1 MADEKS
7 RIVTDATGP
16 DAGPAPVQPEA
27 GGGTPAP
34 QQEQPA
40 PEAVSPDNATA
51 PEQAT
56 PAQPEKGD
64 DAPKEQKAA
73 SVSVFNFSE
82 IMAEKKAAEKAAAKQ
97 GAKTP
102 DKGATPTPT
111 KEDGPKPEKP
121 KELEKIVTN
130 VVAKVNK
137 KAEEKRPE
145 KKKPEPPKKTAK
157 ELREERMRKMRES
170 ATQVDKKVTIEVRTA
185 KASGDGR
192 TARKTLSDAEVM
204 RRLNEGYKPGTSEQI
219 ATSELQLGYSLIK
232 QTFEEKWDKPP
243 WTDTLKPMT
252 IRVWFGGGGRI
263 VKYHLERSSGDRK
276 ADQSILSAA
285 SRVGAIPALPAA
297 FVDKFKRSGVPVQFT
312 VKPM

>member
-1 MADEKS
+1 MEIWRVGYDTAQRPKVLSKRNLAIALVLHVSTFVLFWLYAACHDLFDKEEEIIPIDLTVVVNQNLDGKENEPPPLKK
-7 RIVTDATGP
+7 VEP
-16 DAGPAPVQPEA
+16 EPPKPKPQP
-27 GGGTPAP
+27 
-34 QQEQPA
+34 
-40 PEAVSPDNATA
+40 
-51 PEQAT
+51 
-56 PAQPEKGD
+56 K
-64 DAPKEQKAA
+64 PKPK
-73 SVSVFNFSE
+73 V
-82 IMAEKKAAEKAAAKQ
+82 
-97 GAKTP
+97 
-102 DKGATPTPT
+102 
-111 KEDGPKPEKP
+111 KEPEKP

-170 ATQVDKKVTIEVRTA
+170 AKQVNEKVTIEVRTA

-263 VKYHLERSSGDRK
+263 VKYNLERSSGDHK

-285 SRVGAIPALPAA
+285 SRVGSIPALPAA

>member
-1 MADEKS
+1 MEIWRVGYDTAQRPKVLSKRNLAIALVLHVSTFVLFWLYAACHDLFDKEEEIIPIDLTVVVNQNLDGKENEPPPLKK
-7 RIVTDATGP
+7 VE
-16 DAGPAPVQPEA
+16 PE
-27 GGGTPAP
+27 PPKPKP
-34 QQEQPA
+34 Q
-40 PEAVSPDNATA
+40 S
-51 PEQAT
+51 
-56 PAQPEKGD
+56 K
-64 DAPKEQKAA
+64 PKPK
-73 SVSVFNFSE
+73 V
-82 IMAEKKAAEKAAAKQ
+82 
-97 GAKTP
+97 
-102 DKGATPTPT
+102 
-111 KEDGPKPEKP
+111 KEPEKP

-170 ATQVDKKVTIEVRTA
+170 AKQVNEKVTIEVRSA

-263 VKYHLERSSGDRK
+263 VKYNLERSSGDRK

-285 SRVGAIPALPAA
+285 SRVGSIPALPAA

>member
-1 MADEKS
+1 MEIWRVGYDTAQRPKVLSKRNLAIALVLHVSTFVLFWLYAACHDLFDKEEEIIPIDLTVVVNQNLDGKENEPPPLKK
-7 RIVTDATGP
+7 VEP
-16 DAGPAPVQPEA
+16 EPPKPKPQP
-27 GGGTPAP
+27 
-34 QQEQPA
+34 
-40 PEAVSPDNATA
+40 
-51 PEQAT
+51 
-56 PAQPEKGD
+56 K
-64 DAPKEQKAA
+64 PKPK
-73 SVSVFNFSE
+73 V
-82 IMAEKKAAEKAAAKQ
+82 
-97 GAKTP
+97 
-102 DKGATPTPT
+102 
-111 KEDGPKPEKP
+111 KEPEKP

-170 ATQVDKKVTIEVRTA
+170 AKQVNEKVTIEVRSA

>member
-1 MADEKS
+1 MEIWRVGYDTAQRPKVLSKRNLAIALVLHVSTFVLFWLYAACHDLFDKEEEIIPIDLTVVVNQNLDGKENEPPPLKK
-7 RIVTDATGP
+7 VEP
-16 DAGPAPVQPEA
+16 EPPKPKPQP
-27 GGGTPAP
+27 
-34 QQEQPA
+34 
-40 PEAVSPDNATA
+40 
-51 PEQAT
+51 
-56 PAQPEKGD
+56 K
-64 DAPKEQKAA
+64 PKPK
-73 SVSVFNFSE
+73 V
-82 IMAEKKAAEKAAAKQ
+82 
-97 GAKTP
+97 
-102 DKGATPTPT
+102 
-111 KEDGPKPEKP
+111 KEPEKP

-130 VVAKVNK
+130 VVAKVDK

-170 ATQVDKKVTIEVRTA
+170 AKQVNEKVTIEVRSA

-204 RRLNEGYKPGTSEQI
+204 RRLNEDYKPGTSEQI

>member
-1 MADEKS
+1 MEIWRVGYDTAQRPKVLSKRNLAIALVLHVSTFVLFWLYAACHDLFDKEEEIIPIDLTVVVNQNLDGKENEPPPLKK
-7 RIVTDATGP
+7 VEP
-16 DAGPAPVQPEA
+16 EPPKPKPQP
-27 GGGTPAP
+27 
-34 QQEQPA
+34 
-40 PEAVSPDNATA
+40 
-51 PEQAT
+51 
-56 PAQPEKGD
+56 K
-64 DAPKEQKAA
+64 PKPK
-73 SVSVFNFSE
+73 V
-82 IMAEKKAAEKAAAKQ
+82 K
-97 GAKTP
+97 
-102 DKGATPTPT
+102 
-111 KEDGPKPEKP
+111 KPEKP

-130 VVAKVNK
+130 VVAKVDK

-170 ATQVDKKVTIEVRTA
+170 AKQVDKKVTIEVRTA

-263 VKYHLERSSGDRK
+263 VKYNLERSSGDRK

>member
-1 MADEKS
+1 MEIWRVGYDTAQRPKVLSKRNLAIALVLHVSTFVLFWLYAACHDLFDKEEEIIPIDLTVVVNQNLDGKENEPPPLKK
-7 RIVTDATGP
+7 VEP
-16 DAGPAPVQPEA
+16 EPPKPKPQP
-27 GGGTPAP
+27 
-34 QQEQPA
+34 
-40 PEAVSPDNATA
+40 
-51 PEQAT
+51 
-56 PAQPEKGD
+56 K
-64 DAPKEQKAA
+64 PKPK
-73 SVSVFNFSE
+73 V
-82 IMAEKKAAEKAAAKQ
+82 
-97 GAKTP
+97 
-102 DKGATPTPT
+102 
-111 KEDGPKPEKP
+111 KEPEKP

-170 ATQVDKKVTIEVRTA
+170 AKQVNEKVTIEVRSA

-192 TARKTLSDAEVM
+192 TARKTLSNAEVM

>member
-1 MADEKS
+1 MEIWRVGYDTAQRPRVLSKRNLAIALVLHVSTFVLFWLYAACHDLFDKEEEIIPIDLTVVVNQNLDGKENEPPPLKK
-7 RIVTDATGP
+7 VEP
-16 DAGPAPVQPEA
+16 EPPKPKPQP
-27 GGGTPAP
+27 
-34 QQEQPA
+34 
-40 PEAVSPDNATA
+40 
-51 PEQAT
+51 
-56 PAQPEKGD
+56 K
-64 DAPKEQKAA
+64 PKPK
-73 SVSVFNFSE
+73 V
-82 IMAEKKAAEKAAAKQ
+82 K
-97 GAKTP
+97 
-102 DKGATPTPT
+102 
-111 KEDGPKPEKP
+111 KPEKP

-130 VVAKVNK
+130 VVAKVDK
-137 KAEEKRPE
+137 KAEEKRPD

-170 ATQVDKKVTIEVRTA
+170 AKQVNEKVTIEVRSA

-263 VKYHLERSSGDRK
+263 VKYNLERSSGDRK

>member
-1 MADEKS
+1 MEIWRVGYDTAQRPKVLSKRNLAIALVLHVSTFVLFWLYAACHDLFDKEEEIIPIDLTVVVNQNLDGKENEPPPLKK
-7 RIVTDATGP
+7 VEP
-16 DAGPAPVQPEA
+16 EPPKPKPQP
-27 GGGTPAP
+27 
-34 QQEQPA
+34 
-40 PEAVSPDNATA
+40 
-51 PEQAT
+51 
-56 PAQPEKGD
+56 K
-64 DAPKEQKAA
+64 PKPK
-73 SVSVFNFSE
+73 V
-82 IMAEKKAAEKAAAKQ
+82 
-97 GAKTP
+97 
-102 DKGATPTPT
+102 
-111 KEDGPKPEKP
+111 KEPEKP
-121 KELEKIVTN
+121 KELDKIVTN

-170 ATQVDKKVTIEVRTA
+170 AKQVNEKVTIEVRSA

>member
-1 MADEKS
+1 MEIWRVGYDTAQRPKVLSKRNLAIALLLHVSTFVLFWLYAACHDLFDKEEEIIPIDLTVVVNQNLDGKENEPPPLKK
-7 RIVTDATGP
+7 VEP
-16 DAGPAPVQPEA
+16 EPPKPKPQP
-27 GGGTPAP
+27 
-34 QQEQPA
+34 
-40 PEAVSPDNATA
+40 
-51 PEQAT
+51 
-56 PAQPEKGD
+56 K
-64 DAPKEQKAA
+64 PKPK
-73 SVSVFNFSE
+73 V
-82 IMAEKKAAEKAAAKQ
+82 
-97 GAKTP
+97 
-102 DKGATPTPT
+102 
-111 KEDGPKPEKP
+111 KEPEKP

-170 ATQVDKKVTIEVRTA
+170 AKQVNEKVTIEVRSA

>member
-1 MADEKS
+1 MEIWRVGYDTAQRPKVLSKRNLAIALVLHVSTFVLFWLYAACHDLFDKEEEIIPIDLTVVVNQNLDGKENEPPPLKK
-7 RIVTDATGP
+7 VEP
-16 DAGPAPVQPEA
+16 EPPKPKPQP
-27 GGGTPAP
+27 
-34 QQEQPA
+34 
-40 PEAVSPDNATA
+40 
-51 PEQAT
+51 
-56 PAQPEKGD
+56 K
-64 DAPKEQKAA
+64 PKPK
-73 SVSVFNFSE
+73 V
-82 IMAEKKAAEKAAAKQ
+82 
-97 GAKTP
+97 
-102 DKGATPTPT
+102 
-111 KEDGPKPEKP
+111 KEPEKP

-170 ATQVDKKVTIEVRTA
+170 AKQVDKKVTIEVRTA

-285 SRVGAIPALPAA
+285 SRVGSIPALPAA

>member
-1 MADEKS
+1 MEIWRVGYDTAQRPKVLSKRNLAIALVLHVSTFVLFWLYAACHDLFDKEEEIIPIDLTVVVNQNLDGKENEPPPLKK
-7 RIVTDATGP
+7 VEP
-16 DAGPAPVQPEA
+16 EPPKPKPQP
-27 GGGTPAP
+27 
-34 QQEQPA
+34 
-40 PEAVSPDNATA
+40 
-51 PEQAT
+51 
-56 PAQPEKGD
+56 K
-64 DAPKEQKAA
+64 PKPK
-73 SVSVFNFSE
+73 V
-82 IMAEKKAAEKAAAKQ
+82 K
-97 GAKTP
+97 
-102 DKGATPTPT
+102 
-111 KEDGPKPEKP
+111 KPEKP

-130 VVAKVNK
+130 VVAKVDK

-170 ATQVDKKVTIEVRTA
+170 AKQVNEKVTIEVRSA

-285 SRVGAIPALPAA
+285 SRVGSIPALPAA

>member
-1 MADEKS
+1 MEIWRVGYDTAQRPKVLSKRNLAIALVLHVSTFVLFWLYAACHDLFDKEEEIIPIDLTVVVNQNLDGKENEPPPLKK
-7 RIVTDATGP
+7 VEP
-16 DAGPAPVQPEA
+16 EPPKPKPQP
-27 GGGTPAP
+27 
-34 QQEQPA
+34 
-40 PEAVSPDNATA
+40 
-51 PEQAT
+51 
-56 PAQPEKGD
+56 K
-64 DAPKEQKAA
+64 PKPK
-73 SVSVFNFSE
+73 V
-82 IMAEKKAAEKAAAKQ
+82 K
-97 GAKTP
+97 
-102 DKGATPTPT
+102 
-111 KEDGPKPEKP
+111 KPEKP

-130 VVAKVNK
+130 VVAKVDK
-137 KAEEKRPE
+137 KAEEKRPD

-170 ATQVDKKVTIEVRTA
+170 AKQVDKKVTIEVRTA

>member
-1 MADEKS
+1 MEIWRVGYDTAQRPKVLSKRNLAIALVLHVSTFVLFWLYAACHDLFDKEEEIIPIDLTVVVNQNLDGKENEPPPLKK
-7 RIVTDATGP
+7 VEP
-16 DAGPAPVQPEA
+16 EPPKPKPQP
-27 GGGTPAP
+27 
-34 QQEQPA
+34 
-40 PEAVSPDNATA
+40 
-51 PEQAT
+51 
-56 PAQPEKGD
+56 K
-64 DAPKEQKAA
+64 PKPK
-73 SVSVFNFSE
+73 V
-82 IMAEKKAAEKAAAKQ
+82 K
-97 GAKTP
+97 
-102 DKGATPTPT
+102 
-111 KEDGPKPEKP
+111 KPEKP

-130 VVAKVNK
+130 VVAKVDK

-170 ATQVDKKVTIEVRTA
+170 AKQVDKKVTIEVRSA

-263 VKYHLERSSGDRK
+263 VKYNLERSSGDRK

-285 SRVGAIPALPAA
+285 SRVGSIPALPAA

>member
-1 MADEKS
+1 MEIWRVGYDTAQRPKVLSKRNLAIALVLHVSTFVLFWLYAACHDLFDKEEEIIPIDLTVVVNQNLDGKENEPPPLKK
-7 RIVTDATGP
+7 VEP
-16 DAGPAPVQPEA
+16 EPPKPKPQP
-27 GGGTPAP
+27 
-34 QQEQPA
+34 
-40 PEAVSPDNATA
+40 
-51 PEQAT
+51 
-56 PAQPEKGD
+56 K
-64 DAPKEQKAA
+64 PKPK
-73 SVSVFNFSE
+73 V
-82 IMAEKKAAEKAAAKQ
+82 K
-97 GAKTP
+97 
-102 DKGATPTPT
+102 
-111 KEDGPKPEKP
+111 KPEKP

-130 VVAKVNK
+130 VVAKVDK

-170 ATQVDKKVTIEVRTA
+170 AKQVDKKVTIEVRTA

-263 VKYHLERSSGDRK
+263 VKYNLERSSGDRK

-285 SRVGAIPALPAA
+285 SRVGSIPALPAA

>member
-1 MADEKS
+1 MEIWRVGYDTAQRPKVLSKRNLAIALVLHVSTFVLFWLYAACHDLFDKEEEIIPIDLTVVVNQNLDGKENEPPPLKK
-7 RIVTDATGP
+7 VEP
-16 DAGPAPVQPEA
+16 EPPKPKPQP
-27 GGGTPAP
+27 
-34 QQEQPA
+34 
-40 PEAVSPDNATA
+40 
-51 PEQAT
+51 
-56 PAQPEKGD
+56 K
-64 DAPKEQKAA
+64 PKPK
-73 SVSVFNFSE
+73 V
-82 IMAEKKAAEKAAAKQ
+82 
-97 GAKTP
+97 
-102 DKGATPTPT
+102 
-111 KEDGPKPEKP
+111 KEPEKP

-137 KAEEKRPE
+137 KAEEKRPK

-170 ATQVDKKVTIEVRTA
+170 AKQVNEKVTIEVRSA

-285 SRVGAIPALPAA
+285 SRVGSIPALPAA

>member
-1 MADEKS
+1 MEIWRVGYDTAQRPKVLSKRNLAIALVLHVSTFVLFWLYAACHDLFDKEEEIIPIDLTVVVNQNLDGKENEPPPLKK
-7 RIVTDATGP
+7 VEP
-16 DAGPAPVQPEA
+16 EPPKPKPQP
-27 GGGTPAP
+27 
-34 QQEQPA
+34 
-40 PEAVSPDNATA
+40 
-51 PEQAT
+51 
-56 PAQPEKGD
+56 K
-64 DAPKEQKAA
+64 PKPK
-73 SVSVFNFSE
+73 V
-82 IMAEKKAAEKAAAKQ
+82 
-97 GAKTP
+97 
-102 DKGATPTPT
+102 
-111 KEDGPKPEKP
+111 KEPEKP

-170 ATQVDKKVTIEVRTA
+170 AKQVNEKVTIEVRTA

-204 RRLNEGYKPGTSEQI
+204 RRLNEGYKPGMSEQI

>member
-1 MADEKS
+1 MEIWRVGYDTAQRPKVLSKRNLAIALVLHVSTFVLFWLYAACHDLFDKEEEIIPIDLTVVVNQNLDGKENEPPPLKK
-7 RIVTDATGP
+7 VEP
-16 DAGPAPVQPEA
+16 EPPKPKPQP
-27 GGGTPAP
+27 
-34 QQEQPA
+34 
-40 PEAVSPDNATA
+40 
-51 PEQAT
+51 
-56 PAQPEKGD
+56 K
-64 DAPKEQKAA
+64 PKPK
-73 SVSVFNFSE
+73 V
-82 IMAEKKAAEKAAAKQ
+82 K
-97 GAKTP
+97 
-102 DKGATPTPT
+102 
-111 KEDGPKPEKP
+111 KPEKP

-130 VVAKVNK
+130 VVAKVDK
-137 KAEEKRPE
+137 KAEEKRPD

-170 ATQVDKKVTIEVRTA
+170 AKQVNEKVTIEVRSA

-263 VKYHLERSSGDRK
+263 VKYNLERSSGDRK

-285 SRVGAIPALPAA
+285 SRVGSIPALPAA

>member
-1 MADEKS
+1 MEIWRVGYDTAQRPKVLSKRNLAIALVLHVSTFVLFWLYAACHDLFDKEEEIIPIDLTVVVNQNLDGKENEPPPLKK
-7 RIVTDATGP
+7 VEP
-16 DAGPAPVQPEA
+16 EPPKPKPQP
-27 GGGTPAP
+27 
-34 QQEQPA
+34 
-40 PEAVSPDNATA
+40 
-51 PEQAT
+51 
-56 PAQPEKGD
+56 K
-64 DAPKEQKAA
+64 PKPK
-73 SVSVFNFSE
+73 V
-82 IMAEKKAAEKAAAKQ
+82 
-97 GAKTP
+97 
-102 DKGATPTPT
+102 
-111 KEDGPKPEKP
+111 KEPEKP

-170 ATQVDKKVTIEVRTA
+170 AKQVNEKVTIEVRSA

-219 ATSELQLGYSLIK
+219 AMSELQLGYSLIK

-263 VKYHLERSSGDRK
+263 VKYNLERSSGDHK

-285 SRVGAIPALPAA
+285 SRVGSIPALPAA

>member
-1 MADEKS
+1 MEIWRVGYDTAQRPKVLSKRNLAIALVLHVSTFVLFWLYAACHDLFDKEEEIIPIDLTVVVNQNLDGKENEPPPLKK
-7 RIVTDATGP
+7 VEP
-16 DAGPAPVQPEA
+16 EPPKPKPQP
-27 GGGTPAP
+27 
-34 QQEQPA
+34 
-40 PEAVSPDNATA
+40 
-51 PEQAT
+51 
-56 PAQPEKGD
+56 K
-64 DAPKEQKAA
+64 PKPK
-73 SVSVFNFSE
+73 V
-82 IMAEKKAAEKAAAKQ
+82 
-97 GAKTP
+97 
-102 DKGATPTPT
+102 
-111 KEDGPKPEKP
+111 KEPEKP

-170 ATQVDKKVTIEVRTA
+170 AKQVNEKVTIEVRSA

-252 IRVWFGGGGRI
+252 IRVWFGGGGKI

>member
-1 MADEKS
+1 MEIWRVGYDTAQRPKVLSKRNLAIALVLHVSTFVLFWLYAACHDLFDKEEEIIPIDLTVVVNQNLDGKENEPPPLKK
-7 RIVTDATGP
+7 VEP
-16 DAGPAPVQPEA
+16 EPPKPKPQP
-27 GGGTPAP
+27 
-34 QQEQPA
+34 
-40 PEAVSPDNATA
+40 
-51 PEQAT
+51 
-56 PAQPEKGD
+56 K
-64 DAPKEQKAA
+64 PKPK
-73 SVSVFNFSE
+73 V
-82 IMAEKKAAEKAAAKQ
+82 K
-97 GAKTP
+97 
-102 DKGATPTPT
+102 
-111 KEDGPKPEKP
+111 KPEKP

-130 VVAKVNK
+130 VVAKVDK
-137 KAEEKRPE
+137 KAAEKRPD

-170 ATQVDKKVTIEVRTA
+170 AKQVNEKVTIEVRSA

-263 VKYHLERSSGDRK
+263 VKYNLERSSGDRK

-285 SRVGAIPALPAA
+285 SRVGSIPALPAA

>member
-1 MADEKS
+1 MEIWRVGYDTAQRPKVLSKRNLAIALVLHVSTFVLFWLYAACHDLFDKEEEIIPIDLTVVVNQNLDGKENEPPPLKK
-7 RIVTDATGP
+7 VE
-16 DAGPAPVQPEA
+16 PE
-27 GGGTPAP
+27 PPKPKP
-34 QQEQPA
+34 Q
-40 PEAVSPDNATA
+40 S
-51 PEQAT
+51 
-56 PAQPEKGD
+56 K
-64 DAPKEQKAA
+64 PKPK
-73 SVSVFNFSE
+73 V
-82 IMAEKKAAEKAAAKQ
+82 
-97 GAKTP
+97 
-102 DKGATPTPT
+102 
-111 KEDGPKPEKP
+111 KEPEKP

-130 VVAKVNK
+130 VVAKVDK
-137 KAEEKRPE
+137 KAEEKRPD

-263 VKYHLERSSGDRK
+263 VKYNLERSSGDRK

-285 SRVGAIPALPAA
+285 SRVGSIPALPAA